1 MPWHATTFETEG
13 THGSIL
19 GHYIVCGRSFHV
31 KHLLP
36 FMACMSLSISF
47 HDNPPIISLSLSL
60 LSKFFKLPRLC
71 SHTGER
77 AYWLF
82 WGPHRLRQA
91 CPLGLRPLGECYKCS
106 FVYYRR
112 DPSEILPVLL
122 IYWATCARSGAS
134 NSFALVDV
142 RSPGIHRT
150 REC

>member
-31 KHLLP
+31 KYLLP

-82 WGPHRLRQA
+82 G
-91 CPLGLRPLGECYKCS
+91 GLIG
-106 FVYYRR
+106 FVKHAHLA
-112 DPSEILPVLL
+112 SVLLVSAISVHLCITVEILLK
-122 IYWATCARSGAS
+122 
-134 NSFALVDV
+134 SFLF
-142 RSPGIHRT
+142 
-150 REC
+150 C